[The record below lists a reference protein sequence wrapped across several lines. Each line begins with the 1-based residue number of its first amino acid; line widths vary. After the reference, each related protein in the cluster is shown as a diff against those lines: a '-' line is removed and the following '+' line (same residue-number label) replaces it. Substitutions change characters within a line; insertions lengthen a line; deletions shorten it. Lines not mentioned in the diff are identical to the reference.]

1 MAIMAYKAMDE
12 RGRVVRGRLEV
23 GNLADLEARLA
34 RMGLDL
40 ISGEQTRQRGGA
52 RRARRIGRRDLIHF
66 CFQLEQLTGAGVPVA
81 EALRD
86 LRDSLEERNLR
97 VLVAGMVESIE
108 GGRTLSEAMEEAPEV
123 FDAVFT
129 SLVRAGER
137 SGEVG
142 RVLRSVTED
151 LKWRDEQAAQ
161 IRKLLAYPLFV
172 GGVTALVAV
181 LLMTVLVPQLVSFLA
196 TMGEEIP
203 LHTRALIALSDFFV
217 RWWTPILGV
226 PLALLAA
233 GAALA
238 RVSPSLRH
246 AIDDLKLRAW
256 VTGPILRKIILA
268 RFASCF
274 ALMYASGIGV
284 PECVRTGENLAGNR
298 AAAAAMRRAGR
309 RITEGASISAAF
321 EQSALFPP
329 LVLRMLRVGESTGA
343 LDVALRNVGYFYERD
358 VREAVGRLQ
367 TLIGPVFTLVL
378 GALLFWIIVAVLGP
392 IYDVITGV
400 AF

>member
-1 MAIMAYKAMDE
+1 MAYKAMDE
-12 RGRVVRGRLEV
+12 RGRVVRGRIEA
-23 GNLADLEARLA
+23 GNLADLEARLG

-40 ISGEQTRQRGGA
+40 ISGAQTRRREGA
-52 RRARRIGRRDLIHF
+52 RRAGRVGRRDLIHF
-66 CFQLEQLTGAGVPVA
+66 CFQLEQLSGAGVPVL
-81 EALRD
+81 EALCD
-86 LRDSLEERNLR
+86 LRDSLQERNLR
-97 VLVAGMVESIE
+97 ALVAGMVESIE

-123 FDAVFT
+123 FDSVFT

-142 RVLRSVTED
+142 RVLRSVTEN
-151 LKWRDEQAAQ
+151 LKWRDEQAA
-161 IRKLLAYPLFV
+161 RVRRLLAYPVFA
-172 GGVTALVAV
+172 GGVMALVVV
-181 LLMTVLVPQLVSFLA
+181 LLMTMLVPQLVSFIA
-196 TMGEEIP
+196 TVGEEMP
-203 LHTRALIALSDFFV
+203 VHTRALVALSDFFV
-217 RWWTPILGV
+217 RWWFPILGI

-238 RVSPSLRH
+238 RVSPSLRY

-268 RFASCF
+268 RFANCF

-284 PECVRTGENLAGNR
+284 PECVRTGEDLAGNR
-298 AAAAAMRRAGR
+298 ALAAAMRRAGR

-343 LDVALRNVGYFYERD
+343 LDAALRNVSYFYERD
-358 VREAVGRLQ
+358 VREAVERLQ
-367 TLIGPVFTLVL
+367 ALIGPVLTLIL
-378 GALLFWIIVAVLGP
+378 GALLFWVIVAVLGP
-392 IYDVITGV
+392 IYDVITRV
-400 AF
+400 DF

>member
-1 MAIMAYKAMDE
+1 MAYKAMDE
-12 RGRVVRGRLEV
+12 RGRVVRGRLEA
-23 GNLADLEARLA
+23 GNLADLEARLG

-40 ISGEQTRQRGGA
+40 ISGAETRRREGV
-52 RRARRIGRRDLIHF
+52 RRAGRIGRRELIHF
-66 CFQLEQLTGAGVPVA
+66 CFQLEQLSGAGVPVL
-81 EALRD
+81 EALCD

-97 VLVAGMVESIE
+97 ALVAGMVESIE
-108 GGRTLSEAMEEAPEV
+108 GGRTLSEAMEEVPEV

-142 RVLRSVTED
+142 RVLRSVTEN
-151 LKWRDEQAAQ
+151 LKWRDEQAA
-161 IRKLLAYPLFV
+161 RVRRLLAYPVFA
-172 GGVTALVAV
+172 GGVMALVV
-181 LLMTVLVPQLVSFLA
+181 ILLMTMLVPQLVSFIA
-196 TMGEEIP
+196 TVGEEMP
-203 LHTRALIALSDFFV
+203 VHTRALVALSDFFV
-217 RWWTPILGV
+217 RWWYPILGV
-226 PLALLAA
+226 PLALFAA

-238 RVSPSLRH
+238 RVSPSLRY

-284 PECVRTGENLAGNR
+284 PECVRTGEDLAGNR
-298 AAAAAMRRAGR
+298 AMAAAMRRAGR

-343 LDVALRNVGYFYERD
+343 LDAALRNVSYFYERD
-358 VREAVGRLQ
+358 VREAVERLQ
-367 TLIGPVFTLVL
+367 ALIGPVLTLIL
-378 GALLFWIIVAVLGP
+378 GTLLFWVIVAVLGP
-392 IYDVITGV
+392 IYDVITRV
-400 AF
+400 DF